1 MSLHKKDWLKLLG
14 GAALLATGAGAAG
27 IGPLAGLL
35 GGEAAAGAGAAG
47 AAGAGEAATAALA
60 GEGALGAGATEGLL
74 ATGAT
79 EAALP
84 TAAELA
90 AADIGA
96 GASTELGAG
105 SFSGAQG
112 GLDLSGLLKSGA
124 TAGAK
129 GAAGA
134 AGAQG
139 VAHGPATLGGQRLA
153 HGRVPLRSV
162 AQLTACALLPAT
174 AYYFLTPTGLLPLM
188 RATGC
193 TPCFT
198 SASAGARGGG
208 VFGVLPPPAQG
219 HGPRRTAHTHHPS
232 TAPHSRAPTAHTR
245 ARHSVAGGWL
255 T

>member
-112 GLDLSGLLKSGA
+112 GLDLSGLLKAGA
-124 TAGAK
+124 ESGAK
-129 GAAGA
+129 GAAG
-134 AGAQG
+134 
-139 VAHGPATLGGQRLA
+139 
-153 HGRVPLRSV
+153 
-162 AQLTACALLPAT
+162 
-174 AYYFLTPTGLLPLM
+174 
-188 RATGC
+188 
-193 TPCFT
+193 
-198 SASAGARGGG
+198 SAGAAGMAQAMAPKMTTTRTGQLA
-208 VFGVLPPPAQG
+208 FTPPAPLQM
-219 HGPRRTAHTHHPS
+219 
-232 TAPHSRAPTAHTR
+232 PTG
-245 ARHSVAGGWL
+245 AGMTYEQQLRQLGFA
-255 T
+255 

>member
-27 IGPLAGLL
+27 IGPLAGMLA
-35 GGEAAAGAGAAG
+35 GETAVVPLAADAAATTLAADAGA
-47 AAGAGEAATAALA
+47 TALA

-84 TAAELA
+84 TAGELA
-90 AADIGA
+90 AADIA
-96 GASTELGAG
+96 ANASTELGAG

-139 VAHGPATLGGQRLA
+139 AAHLMTPAA
-153 HGRVPLRSV
+153 PPKAPS
-162 AQLTACALLPAT
+162 PIN
-174 AYYFLTPTGLLPLM
+174 
-188 RATGC
+188 
-193 TPCFT
+193 FT
-198 SASAGARGGG
+198 
-208 VFGVLPPPAQG
+208 PPPPLAMPQSG
-219 HGPRRTAHTHHPS
+219 
-232 TAPHSRAPTAHTR
+232 
-245 ARHSVAGGWL
+245 AGMTYQQQMRQLGFI
-255 T
+255 